1 MVTARSPRV
10 PRVRSRAGLS
20 QLLGL
25 ALLLLGLICAHGTGG
40 SHSATGH
47 STPYAT
53 ARTTVMAAATVAA
66 DATDPA
72 LTPGAAALPV
82 RASGTPSGLMTRTDA
97 APPAGPAPAAPAAG
111 RHDPAHPVHEC
122 APLPPRAAHSVD
134 APPAP
139 AAPLSRCAP
148 SAAPGAGEAPRAAG
162 PAGHG
167 APPRTQTPT
176 VLRV

>member
-40 SHSATGH
+40 SHSAAGH
-47 STPYAT
+47 SAPYAT
-53 ARTTVMAAATVAA
+53 ARTTVTAA
-66 DATDPA
+66 ATDPA
-72 LTPGAAALPV
+72 LTPAAAALPV
-82 RASGTPSGLMTRTDA
+82 QASGTPSGLMTHTDA

-139 AAPLSRCAP
+139 AAPLSRCAT

-162 PAGHG
+162 PAGPG

>member
-1 MVTARSPRV
+1 MVTARSPRS

-53 ARTTVMAAATVAA
+53 ARTTVMAAAT
-66 DATDPA
+66 DPA

-82 RASGTPSGLMTRTDA
+82 QASGTPSGLMTHTDA

-134 APPAP
+134 TPPAP
-139 AAPLSRCAP
+139 AAPVSRCAP

-167 APPRTQTPT
+167 APPRTQTPA